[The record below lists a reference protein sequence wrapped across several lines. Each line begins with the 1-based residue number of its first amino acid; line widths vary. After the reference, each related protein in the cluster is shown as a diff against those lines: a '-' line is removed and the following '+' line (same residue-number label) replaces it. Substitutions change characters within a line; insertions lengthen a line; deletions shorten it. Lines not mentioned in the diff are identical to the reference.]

1 MTATLPNLLYYN
13 VVVAIVV
20 LRMSMQEL
28 RGIEELAPDRRAV
41 IAEQSAQ
48 SKSHFLIQ

>member
-28 RGIEELAPDRRAV
+28 RGTEELAPDHRAV
-41 IAEQSAQ
+41 SAEQQ
-48 SKSHFLIQ
+48 PFSHSVSIY